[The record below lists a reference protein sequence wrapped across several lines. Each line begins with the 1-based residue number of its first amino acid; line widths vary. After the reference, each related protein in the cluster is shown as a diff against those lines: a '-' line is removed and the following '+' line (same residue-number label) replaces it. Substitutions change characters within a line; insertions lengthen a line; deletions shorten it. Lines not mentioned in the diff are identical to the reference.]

1 MRIIVSFLIRV
12 YQRLISPFLGPCC
25 RFYPSCSEYCL
36 EAVQEH
42 GCLKGLWLGVKRIA
56 KCHPYHPGGV
66 DLVPCA
72 HGKPGEHAELKKS

>member
-1 MRIIVSFLIRV
+1 MRMIVTFLIRV
-12 YQRLISPFLGPCC
+12 YQRLISPFLGPHC
-25 RFYPSCSEYCL
+25 RFYPSCSAYCL

-42 GCLKGLWLGVKRIA
+42 GTLKGLWLGIKRIA

-72 HGKPGEHAELKKS
+72 HHETGDHAE